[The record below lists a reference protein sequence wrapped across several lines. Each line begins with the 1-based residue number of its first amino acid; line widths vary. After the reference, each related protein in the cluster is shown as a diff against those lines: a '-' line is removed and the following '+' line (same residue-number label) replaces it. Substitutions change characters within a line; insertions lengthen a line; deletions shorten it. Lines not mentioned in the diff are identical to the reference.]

1 MDEGRVT
8 SRAGAPLFFN
18 RLRGSPTPKNTCD
31 AFPGRH
37 TSHRIFERCVCIHYY
52 ISGGMAILVIFVFF
66 VLPPILGLIVL
77 ICVPTFRLTFINFL
91 LFVVGAI
98 LGMFALGNL
107 IMLVLENLGNHR
119 TIREEN

>member
-31 AFPGRH
+31 AFLGRH
-37 TSHRIFERCVCIHYY
+37 TSHRISERCVCIHYY

-66 VLPPILGLIVL
+66 GLPPILAPIVL
-77 ICVPTFRLTFINFL
+77 TGVLPFASPSLISSSLW
-91 LFVVGAI
+91 
-98 LGMFALGNL
+98 LGRFW
-107 IMLVLENLGNHR
+107 ECSR
-119 TIREEN
+119 